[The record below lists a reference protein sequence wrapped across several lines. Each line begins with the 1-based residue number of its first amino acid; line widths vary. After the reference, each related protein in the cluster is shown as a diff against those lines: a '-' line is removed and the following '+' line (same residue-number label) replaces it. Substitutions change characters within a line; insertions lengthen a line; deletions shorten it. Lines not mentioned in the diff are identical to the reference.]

1 MNGGIHLEGGKM
13 ATRLGQWGT
22 RFESGGK
29 EHQEMRGDRR
39 MNEYGNGEGRSS
51 VEKSEE
57 K

>member
-1 MNGGIHLEGGKM
+1 MNGGIHLGGGKM

-39 MNEYGNGEGRSS
+39 MNEYGNGEGRSR